1 MPPCKGFNVPA
12 GVKRGITAVGAGR
25 HPKVERGFS
34 LLEIIIVVAILGV
47 LFALMLNFNPQD
59 RLQVQQAA
67 KSFVVSVQKA
77 RFEAISKNLFAGV
90 RVTDSS
96 FQIFLDTDPA
106 GAPDRAYSAGDQIV
120 EEVAIGS
127 GSYPL
132 VRLTSDAGRDV
143 VFTPRGTPYGLINE
157 TFNFSSTRRG
167 YVLKAKVTLQ
177 GRVRLAQE

>member
-1 MPPCKGFNVPA
+1 M
-12 GVKRGITAVGAGR
+12 
-25 HPKVERGFS
+25 ERGFS

-90 RVTDSS
+90 RVTGSS

-106 GAPDRAYSAGDQIV
+106 GAPDNKYSAGDQII

-132 VRLTSDAGRDV
+132 VRLTSDLGRDI
-143 VFTPRGTPYGLINE
+143 VFTPRGTPYGPING
-157 TFNFSSTRRG
+157 TFSFSSTRRG

-177 GRVRLAQE
+177 GRVRLVQE

>member
-1 MPPCKGFNVPA
+1 M
-12 GVKRGITAVGAGR
+12 
-25 HPKVERGFS
+25 ERGFS

-47 LFALMLNFNPQD
+47 LFALMFNFNPQD

-106 GAPDRAYSAGDQIV
+106 GEPDRKYSAGDQII

-127 GSYPL
+127 GNYPL
-132 VRLTSDAGRDV
+132 VALTSGSARQI
-143 VFTPRGTPYGLINE
+143 VFTPRGTPYG
-157 TFNFSSTRRG
+157 TPFGMVKPVFSSTRRD
-167 YVLKAKVTLQ
+167 YALHVIFAHQ
-177 GRVRLAQE
+177 GRVKLEQK

>member
-1 MPPCKGFNVPA
+1 MF
-12 GVKRGITAVGAGR
+12 
-25 HPKVERGFS
+25 
-34 LLEIIIVVAILGV
+34 
-47 LFALMLNFNPQD
+47 NFNPQD

-77 RFEAISKNLFAGV
+77 RFEAISNNLFAGV
-90 RVTDSS
+90 RVTGSS

-132 VRLTSDAGRDV
+132 VSLTSRAGREII
-143 VFTPRGTPYGLINE
+143 FTPRGTPYGAINE
-157 TFNFSSTRRG
+157 TFFFSSTRRR
-167 YVLKAKVTLQ
+167 YVLEAKVTLQ
-177 GRVRLAQE
+177 GRVRLAQQ

>member
-1 MPPCKGFNVPA
+1 
-12 GVKRGITAVGAGR
+12 
-25 HPKVERGFS
+25 
-34 LLEIIIVVAILGV
+34 
-47 LFALMLNFNPQD
+47 MLNFNPQD

-90 RVTDSS
+90 RVTGSS

-106 GAPDRAYSAGDQIV
+106 GAPDRTYSAGDQIV

-132 VRLTSDAGRDV
+132 VSLVSDSGREV
-143 VFTPRGTPYGLINE
+143 VFTPRGTPLRCDQRNLYLLLNTWELLFEGQSVVAGSRQIGAGVAVPGSDASASRAPS
-157 TFNFSSTRRG
+157 FKSKRG
-167 YVLKAKVTLQ
+167 VTILE
-177 GRVRLAQE
+177 L

>member
-1 MPPCKGFNVPA
+1 M
-12 GVKRGITAVGAGR
+12 
-25 HPKVERGFS
+25 ERGFS
-34 LLEIIIVVAILGV
+34 LLEIIIVVAIIGTL
-47 LFALMLNFNPQD
+47 LALMFNFNPQD

-96 FQIFLDTDPA
+96 FQIFLDTAPA
-106 GAPDRAYSAGDQIV
+106 GAPDGKYSAGDEIV

-132 VRLTSDAGRDV
+132 VNLTSRAGREV
-143 VFTPRGTPYGLINE
+143 VFTPRGTPYGVINE
-157 TFNFSSTRRG
+157 TFTFSSTRRR
-167 YVLKAKVTLQ
+167 YVLEAKVSLQ
-177 GRVRLAQE
+177 GRVRLAEPQ